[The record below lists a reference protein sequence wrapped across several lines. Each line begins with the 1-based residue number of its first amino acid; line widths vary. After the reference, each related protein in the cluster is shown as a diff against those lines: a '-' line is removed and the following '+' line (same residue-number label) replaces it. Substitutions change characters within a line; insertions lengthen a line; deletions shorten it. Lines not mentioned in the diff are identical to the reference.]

1 MEAALTAATVLKCAS
16 SAALVF
22 FTYAGNGGQSGSVGL
37 FLHCALAV
45 VVGVAV
51 GLVLNVRDKRKD
63 IAVAVDGDLA
73 ALVVHNGAGAV
84 VVILDHAEGRHMLQR
99 CAAQGLPD
107 RATCPLPPSMSSRS
121 GSVANWFCGPS
132 GFSPRRAIS
141 YSAARRESVSASEA

>member
-22 FTYAGNGGQSGSVGL
+22 HRRREWRSGWRRRT

-99 CAAQGLPD
+99 CAAQSLPD
-107 RATCPLPPSMSSRS
+107 RADLSPAAVDEQQVGQRRKLVLRA
-121 GSVANWFCGPS
+121 VRL
-132 GFSPRRAIS
+132 SPRRAIS